1 MHDCILQIGF
11 RHLGLIFLKIYNK
24 SVFQIS
30 DNWAVTA
37 AHCFFDEIFGNRSI
51 KTKEDF
57 SLVIGVHDR
66 AVVEDI
72 LVTDTGES
80 AGHW

>member
-1 MHDCILQIGF
+1 M
-11 RHLGLIFLKIYNK
+11 KIYNK
-24 SVFQIS
+24 LVFQIS
-30 DNWAVTA
+30 DKWAVTA
-37 AHCFFDEIFGNRSI
+37 SHCLKSI
-51 KTKEDF
+51 NKEDF

-80 AGHW
+80 AGQW

>member
-1 MHDCILQIGF
+1 MHVNCILQIGF
-11 RHLGLIFLKIYNK
+11 HHLGLIFFKIINK
-24 SVFQIS
+24 LVFQIS
-30 DNWAVTA
+30 DKWAVTA
-37 AHCFFDEIFGNRSI
+37 SHCLELIT

>member
-1 MHDCILQIGF
+1 MLTAFSKSAFIILGSF
-11 RHLGLIFLKIYNK
+11 FKIINK
-24 SVFQIS
+24 LVFQIS
-30 DNWAVTA
+30 DKWAVTA
-37 AHCFFDEIFGNRSI
+37 SHCLKSI
-51 KTKEDF
+51 NKEDF

>member
-37 AHCFFDEIFGNRSI
+37 SHCFFDELGIRTI
-51 KTKEDF
+51 DKTKEDF
-57 SLVIGVHDR
+57 SLVIGIHDR
-66 AVVEDI
+66 TV
-72 LVTDTGES
+72 VTDMLR
-80 AGHW
+80 